1 MIKTSFSQ
9 GLEGF
14 SRDAGL
20 SNFNF
25 QWTKILYQNNLKNI
39 AFSLTFFKGWRCNKS
54 SVVTPKKIIMGAREN
69 EISQNLNLNLG
80 AGFRIKR
87 F

>member
-1 MIKTSFSQ
+1 M
-9 GLEGF
+9 
-14 SRDAGL
+14 
-20 SNFNF
+20 
-25 QWTKILYQNNLKNI
+25 Y
-39 AFSLTFFKGWRCNKS
+39 NKS